1 MTRPLSVGVAG
12 LGTVGGGLLNLL
24 HANAGIVAARAGRP
38 IVVTAVSAR
47 DRSRDRG
54 IDLAGLI
61 WHDDPVALATDPA
74 VDVVVEL
81 IGGSEGPGRALVE
94 AAIAAGKPVVT
105 ANKALM
111 AVHGGELAASAETA
125 GVALA
130 FEAAVAGGI
139 PAIKAL
145 REGLAANNITR
156 VAGILNGTCNYILTV
171 MRDHGRDFPDVL
183 ADAQKLGYAE
193 SDPSFD
199 IDGIDT
205 AHKLAILAALAFGRP
220 VDFNSVHVEGI
231 RAVSALDIGFATE
244 LGYRIKLL
252 GIARQTG
259 AGIEARVHPCM
270 VPHTAPIARVDGV
283 FNAVV
288 AEGDFVGR
296 VMLEGRGAGAGPTAS
311 AVAADLIDIA
321 RGRHTPVW
329 GAHSGALSAA
339 PPVPMS
345 AHVGAYYL
353 RLMVV
358 DRPGVIADITAELR
372 DQGVSLESMI
382 QRGRS
387 AGEAVPVV
395 LVTHETRESAMRSAL
410 ERISALAA
418 VTEAPAMIRIEAG

>member
-54 IDLAGLI
+54 IDLAGLT

-171 MRDHGRDFPDVL
+171 MRDQGRDFADVL

-199 IDGIDT
+199 IDGIDA

-252 GIARQTG
+252 GIARQTE